1 MTLKLRLPHYFTFRL
16 EQEVKDLYASA
27 GIADIALAAMLIF
40 EPIYMYQALGLSIV
54 HILLFFAAV
63 YFWYIL
69 LIPVGGMITAK
80 FGYRKALVASVPFQ
94 ILYWVSL
101 LFAGSHP
108 LLLWVAPLFYALEKS
123 FYWPGFHAIVAR
135 FANQGQVGR
144 EFSALT
150 AIIQCAHIL
159 GPLVG
164 GIIAQLAGG
173 QYLLVVACGV
183 YALSVIPLLL
193 HKEQFQERP
202 FSFRSVLRLYRKY
215 SQYSFAYWGF
225 GEELIALTV
234 WPVFIY
240 VAVEGYQDT
249 GFVVTIAS
257 VLSAVISLYIGQLTD
272 GHSKR
277 SLLHLGTWL
286 SAAGWLMRPFLG
298 GVQGSLL
305 ADTGARVGKNLYFIP
320 LSTITYERAETEDI
334 VPYIVFFEQSLSVG
348 KLVIALIAA
357 GFFVLLPTLTFV
369 PAFVLAG
376 LFSLFYLYL

>member
-27 GIADIALAAMLIF
+27 GVADVALAAMLIF
-40 EPIYMYQALGLSIV
+40 EPIYMYQALGLSVV

-69 LIPVGGMITAK
+69 LIPLGGFVTAK
-80 FGYRKALVASVPFQ
+80 LGYRKALVVSVPFQ

-101 LFAGSHP
+101 IFAARYP
-108 LLLWVAPLFYALEKS
+108 VLLWIAPIFYALEKS

-173 QYLLVVACGV
+173 QYLLVVACAV

-193 HKEQFQERP
+193 HKEQFQERS
-202 FSFRSVLRLYRKY
+202 FSFRSVLRLYKKHPRY
-215 SQYSFAYWGF
+215 SLAYWGF

-240 VAVEGYQDT
+240 VAVAGYQDT
-249 GFVVTIAS
+249 GFVITIAS
-257 VLSAVISLYIGQLTD
+257 ILSAIISLYIGKLTD
-272 GHSKR
+272 GHSKF
-277 SLLHLGTWL
+277 SLLQLGTWL
-286 SAAGWLMRPFLG
+286 SALGWFVRPFLG
-298 GVQGSLL
+298 GTQGALL
-305 ADTGARVGKNLYFIP
+305 ADTSARVGKNLYFIP
-320 LSTITYERAETEDI
+320 LSTVTYERAEAEDI
-334 VPYIVFFEQSLSVG
+334 MPYIVFFEQSLSVG
-348 KLVIALIAA
+348 KLAIALIAA
-357 GFFVLLPTLTFV
+357 ALLLLTSSFV
-369 PAFVLAG
+369 PIFILAG
-376 LFSLFYLYL
+376 VFSLLYLYL